1 MKRLVDWDWMAA
13 NASLQRALALDP
25 GNPAVLYDASTLAGS
40 LGHFEE
46 ALELVRRSITLDPL
60 NAALTLLRYHVLR
73 LCLRKVVSMATPS
86 PTTIPKPIGNI
97 LGPLDLVS
105 RLAQGDSE
113 DPTRDRV
120 KSSGGMPSDASQP
133 IQFAGS
139 VLDAQRHVCAFFH
152 NPDEE
157 YRVLL
162 PFIKDGF
169 ARGEKAF
176 HIVDPKLRSEHRLR
190 LASAGIDVE
199 TAETSGQ
206 FELRNWA
213 DAYLRDGH
221 FDQDRMLALIEEV
234 LDGGRQQG
242 FARTRLVAH
251 MEWAL
256 EDRPGVD
263 DLVEYETRLNYVLPR
278 YKDPVI

>member
-1 MKRLVDWDWMAA
+1 M
-13 NASLQRALALDP
+13 DP
-25 GNPAVLYDASTLAGS
+25 SQDSI
-40 LGHFEE
+40 
-46 ALELVRRSITLDPL
+46 RSIGDTFGE
-60 NAALTLLRYHVLR
+60 AGE
-73 LCLRKVVSMATPS
+73 
-86 PTTIPKPIGNI
+86 PI
-97 LGPLDLVS
+97 
-105 RLAQGDSE
+105 R
-113 DPTRDRV
+113 
-120 KSSGGMPSDASQP
+120 
-133 IQFAGS
+133 FAGS
-139 VLDAQRHVCAFFH
+139 VLDAKRHVCAFFH

-162 PFIKDGF
+162 PYIKDGF
-169 ARGEKAF
+169 ERGEKAF
-176 HIVDPKLRSEHRLR
+176 HIIDPKLRAEHRLR
-190 LASAGIDVE
+190 LDSAGIDVD

-206 FELRNWA
+206 FELRNWE

-234 LDGGRQQG
+234 LEAGSRQG

-263 DLVEYETRLNYVLPR
+263 DLVEYETRLNFVLPR

>member
-1 MKRLVDWDWMAA
+1 M
-13 NASLQRALALDP
+13 
-25 GNPAVLYDASTLAGS
+25 
-40 LGHFEE
+40 
-46 ALELVRRSITLDPL
+46 
-60 NAALTLLRYHVLR
+60 
-73 LCLRKVVSMATPS
+73 
-86 PTTIPKPIGNI
+86 
-97 LGPLDLVS
+97 
-105 RLAQGDSE
+105 
-113 DPTRDRV
+113 DPTYDRV
-120 KSSGGMPSDASQP
+120 KSRGGAPLEASQP
-133 IQFAGS
+133 IRFAGS

-169 ARGEKAF
+169 ERGEKAF
-176 HIVDPKLRSEHRLR
+176 HIVDPKLRAEHCQR

-199 TAETSGQ
+199 AAETSGQ

-234 LDGGRQQG
+234 LDGGKQQG
-242 FARTRLVAH
+242 FVRTRLVAH